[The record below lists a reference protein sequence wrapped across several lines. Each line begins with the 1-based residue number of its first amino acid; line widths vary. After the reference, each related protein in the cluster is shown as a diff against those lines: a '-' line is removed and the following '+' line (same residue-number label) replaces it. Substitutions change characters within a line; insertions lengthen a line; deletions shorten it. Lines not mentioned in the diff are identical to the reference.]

1 MPLRD
6 RYGNRLY
13 GGNFTMLRYGV
24 VMAKLELAL
33 LGPPLVT
40 RSGTPVRFDTRKA
53 TAVLAL
59 LAAGEHELSRERL
72 AGLLWPDA
80 DSERARAS
88 LRRTL
93 SVTLA
98 ATGDGLVVTRLAV
111 ALDPEHTRADVR
123 EFEALAGRADPG
135 SLDRAARLYRDDF
148 LSGFAVRDCPE
159 FDDWQAATAGR
170 LRQRLASVLERLTTA
185 GAATGDLDGAVA
197 HAQRWLALDPLHE
210 PAHQALIRLLAWTG
224 QRSAAL
230 RQYRALVR
238 TLDRELAVRPLP
250 ETTELYDDVRA
261 ARLAPPPS
269 PPVTAVAVGPE
280 EPVRPA
286 GAAGAAPWPL
296 IGRREELAGLHAAWR
311 EVAGT
316 GQVACV
322 VGPAGCGKTRLLA
335 EFGREVQA
343 AGAVTLAVR
352 GHDGEAE
359 LPFVVAADLLR
370 AAVAAGPELPA
381 RLPAHTASMAGRLC
395 PELAGEYPDEEAPLD
410 SMLALT
416 RLYGAIADVLRIAA
430 GPEPLGQ
437 PAGVVLVDDV
447 HWTDGPTL
455 SLLAYLVR
463 RLAGWPVL
471 LVLSWSA
478 DHEERLTGLRAA
490 LAEAAEAGRS
500 TVTEPAPLTD
510 GQVGELLAQA
520 GLADADVAQLQAQT
534 RGLPMLVREYAEALR
549 AGTGPEAGPAGGGR
563 WWPPASVR
571 ELLRRRVQ
579 EISEPTRQMLSTAA
593 VLGGGCDADLLRTVS
608 GRGEAEVVEALD
620 EAVRRSLLTEIP
632 PPGGDGAPSYD
643 FPYGALREVVYESAT
658 LARRR
663 LLHGRAADA
672 LARRYERDPSR
683 TRAAAVAGHLQRA
696 GRDDEAASWWW
707 RAAARARDLFAHTEA
722 YAHLRRAEALGHAPA
737 EVAVALGEVLT
748 VLGRYREAL
757 AEFETAAALS
767 DGPPATI
774 EHKLAEVHHRL
785 GDWDL
790 AEAHLTAARDL
801 LGPGEQGRRARI
813 EADRAVLAYRRGAT
827 GQATELAAHA
837 LAAARQAGDR
847 AAVAQALNV
856 LGMLDRSRGASAG
869 AADRLRESLE
879 VARTLPDPGAAVA
892 ALNNLARLLAEN
904 GQTAEALPLA
914 QEALTLG
921 RELGDQHRLAALH
934 TNLADLLHAA
944 GQRDVAL
951 AHLKEAARGFAAV
964 DTGGPPRPEVWT
976 LVEW

>member
-1 MPLRD
+1 
-6 RYGNRLY
+6 
-13 GGNFTMLRYGV
+13 
-24 VMAKLELAL
+24 MATLELAL
-33 LGPPLVT
+33 LGSPLVT
-40 RSGTPVRFDTRKA
+40 RGGVPVRFDTRKA

-80 DSERARAS
+80 DADRARAS

-111 ALDPEHTRADVR
+111 ALAPDRCRADVR
-123 EFEALAGRADPG
+123 EFEALASRADSD
-135 SLDRAARLYRDDF
+135 SLGQAARLYRDDF
-148 LSGFAVRDCPE
+148 LSGFALRDCPE
-159 FDDWQAATAGR
+159 FDDWQAATADR
-170 LRQRLASVLERLTTA
+170 LRQRLATVLERLTTA

-197 HAQRWLALDPLHE
+197 HAQRWLGLDPLHE

-250 ETTELYDDVRA
+250 ETTGLYDDVRA
-261 ARLAPPPS
+261 GRLAPPPS
-269 PPVTAVAVGPE
+269 RPVTVVPPGPMGPVGP
-280 EPVRPA
+280 VGSTGLAGLAGPA
-286 GAAGAAPWPL
+286 SAASSPAAQLWPL

-311 EVAGT
+311 DVAAAGR
-316 GQVACV
+316 VACV
-322 VGPAGCGKTRLLA
+322 VSPAGGGKSRLLT
-335 EFGREVQA
+335 EFRAGVQA
-343 AGAVTLAVR
+343 AGAVTLAVS

-359 LPFVVAADLLR
+359 LPFVAAADLLR
-370 AAVAAGPELPA
+370 TAVATAPELPT
-381 RLPAHTASMAGRLC
+381 RLPAHTAAMAGRLC
-395 PELAGEYPDEEAPLD
+395 PELAGGFPDEEAPLD

-430 GPEPLGQ
+430 GPELATG

-447 HWTDGPTL
+447 HWADGPTL
-455 SLLAYLVR
+455 GLLAYLVR

-478 DHEERLTGLRAA
+478 DHPDRLSSLRAA
-490 LAEAAEAGRS
+490 VAEAAEAGRA
-500 TVTEPAPLTD
+500 TVIEPTPLTET
-510 GQVGELLAQA
+510 QVLELLTRAGLPDADVGLLLAQ
-520 GLADADVAQLQAQT
+520 T
-534 RGLPMLVREYAEALR
+534 KGLPMLVREYAAGLR
-549 AGTGPEAGPAGGGR
+549 AGAGPDAGTGPAGER

-579 EISEPTRQMLSTAA
+579 EASEPTRQMLSTAA
-593 VLGGGCDADLLRTVS
+593 VLGRGCDPDLLRTVS

-620 EAVRRSLLTEIP
+620 EAVRRFLLAEIP
-632 PPGGDGAPSYD
+632 PPGGDGPPSYE

-672 LARRYERDPSR
+672 LIRRYEREPLR

-696 GRDDEAASWWW
+696 GRDDQAASWWW
-707 RAAARARDLFAHTEA
+707 RAAGRARDLFAHTEA
-722 YAHLRRAEALGHAPA
+722 YAHLRRAEALGYDPA
-737 EVAVALGEVLT
+737 GVAVALGEVLT

-757 AEFETAAALS
+757 AEFEAAAALS
-767 DGPPATI
+767 DGPPAVI

-801 LGPGEQGRRARI
+801 LGSDDHGRRARI

-827 GQATELAAHA
+827 EQATELAARA

-856 LGMLDRSRGASAG
+856 LGMLDRSRGASAD
-869 AADRLRESLE
+869 AATRLRESLE
-879 VARTLPDPGAAVA
+879 VARALPDPGAAVA
-892 ALNNLARLLAEN
+892 ALNNLARLLAES
-904 GQTAEALPLA
+904 GQAAEALPLA
-914 QEALTLG
+914 QEALALG

-944 GQRDVAL
+944 GQRDAAL

-964 DTGGPPRPEVWT
+964 DAGGSPRPEIWT